1 MVGGPLDGLRV
12 LDLSRLLPGP
22 ACTWLLQGQ
31 GAQVVRV
38 EAPGPGDLA
47 RHIPPFVDGAG
58 AWFASMHAGKRSICL
73 DLRRRDGRDLLLRL
87 LDSYDV
93 LVEGFRPGV
102 LEAMGLEPSLLRSR
116 FPRLVVARL
125 SGFGQTGP
133 WAQRPGHDL
142 NYVGLAG
149 LLAGSALTTEGVPAL
164 PTSQVADLGGA
175 SLAAMAICAALTQVA
190 RGGPGAILDLGLAE
204 AALFFAAPSLLAATA
219 ERRDLVPGGELLG
232 GGLPVYGCYR
242 CSDGKF
248 LTVGALE
255 PKFQELVQANVAP
268 LDGGALAA
276 AFAQRPRDAWLEL
289 LAEGCVAPVLQP
301 QEVADSPQWA
311 ARDMT
316 RRLAGATWVRPPLG
330 AWPTGGVPQVGEHS
344 RAVLAE
350 AGLSPSEIAALES
363 SGVVQ
368 GAS

>member
-1 MVGGPLDGLRV
+1 VD
-12 LDLSRLLPGP
+12 
-22 ACTWLLQGQ
+22 
-31 GAQVVRV
+31 RV

-58 AWFASMHAGKRSICL
+58 AWFSAMHAGKRSICL
-73 DLRRRDGRDLLLRL
+73 DLRRREGRDLLRRL
-87 LDSYDV
+87 LAGYDV

-102 LEAMGLEPSLLRSR
+102 LEAMELDPLALLASH
-116 FPRLVVARL
+116 PRLVIARL

-149 LLAGSALTTEGVPAL
+149 LLAGAALTPEGAPAL

-175 SLAAMAICAALTQVA
+175 SLAAMAICAALTRVA
-190 RGGPGAILDLGLAE
+190 RGGPGAVLDLGLAE

-219 ERRDLVPGGELLG
+219 EQRDLVPGQELLG

-242 CSDGKF
+242 CADGQL

-255 PKFQELVQANVAP
+255 PKFQEAVRAQVAP
-268 LDGGALAA
+268 LEGGALAA
-276 AFAQRPRDAWLEL
+276 AFAQRPRDAWLEE
-289 LAEGCVAPVLQP
+289 LAEACVAPALQP
-301 QEVADSPQWA
+301 REVADFPQWI
-311 ARDMT
+311 ARDAT

-330 AWPTGGVPQVGEHS
+330 TWPEGGVPKVGEHS
-344 RAVLAE
+344 RVVLLE
-350 AGLSPSEIAALES
+350 GGVSPQEITALEA
-363 SGVVQ
+363 SGVVL
-368 GAS
+368 GVG